1 MTFLLKIVQGPNA
14 GAEVALPEGATVTL
28 GRGDGCDIVL
38 SDATLGE
45 RACELE
51 VTGERV
57 MMIFPDGRQTRLEP
71 FRVNLLGTTALAV
84 GPDEGAWRPL
94 VWPEA
99 HPVPTTA
106 ADAAEK
112 PAGSAAAPSA
122 ERPEAPAGTTRKRR
136 RTLVAAVVMIMILLA
151 GMALTVRFLPA
162 GGGEAGERCGFWTAV
177 GICDPVAPAPAA
189 PAETL
194 EDVAQAYGLTLT
206 AADAE
211 NPARLSGDF
220 ATRAERLEAT
230 ARVYRV
236 SPGAEL
242 DFADA
247 ESLAS
252 AVEDVLSLVTEGRL
266 RLKSLAG
273 REVSLTGA
281 VASEADLRAALEAL
295 SADVPKVVRADC
307 AGVTV
312 GLPDPDAESDVPA
325 AAAVIAESRQAGEAA
340 PSMPVVGILTVP
352 YPCLV
357 LRDGSRVMEGA
368 RFGGYTVKTIAAD
381 HVVLGGAEG
390 TFTWRP

>member
-14 GAEVALPEGATVTL
+14 GAEIALPEGSAVTL
-28 GRGDGCDIVL
+28 GRDEGCDIVL

-57 MMIFPDGRQTRLEP
+57 TMIFPDGRQTRLEP
-71 FRVNLLGTTALAV
+71 YRVNLLGTTALAV
-84 GPDEGAWRPL
+84 GPDSGAWQPL

-99 HPVPTTA
+99 HPVPRSA
-106 ADAAEK
+106 ADAAEPVPAADTPPVRAGK
-112 PAGSAAAPSA
+112 PADPARPPRRRLALIAAAA
-122 ERPEAPAGTTRKRR
+122 
-136 RTLVAAVVMIMILLA
+136 LAAILL
-151 GMALTVRFLPA
+151 GGLLTARLLPA
-162 GGGEAGERCGFWTAV
+162 AGEAVPACGFWTAV
-177 GICDPVAPAPAA
+177 GLCEAPPAPAA
-189 PAETL
+189 PPETL
-194 EDVAQAYGLTLT
+194 ADIAAECGLTLT
-206 AADAE
+206 AAGE
-211 NPARLSGDF
+211 ETPARLSGDF

-252 AVEDVLSLVTEGRL
+252 AVENVLALVTEGRL
-266 RLKSLAG
+266 KLKSLTG
-273 REVSLTGA
+273 REASLTGA

-307 AGVTV
+307 ADVTV
-312 GLPDPDAESDVPA
+312 GLPEAESEPDAPA
-325 AAAVIAESRQAGEAA
+325 AAAVIAESRQAGEAS
-340 PSMPVVGILTVP
+340 PPMPVAGILTVP

-368 RFGGYTVKTIAAD
+368 RIGGYTVKAIAAD